1 MPITVAND
9 VTITYNRKL
18 HDQIKVR
25 IEYKDMIPAPIK
37 KGQEVGKVFVEIP
50 GIEQQT
56 TPLYA
61 ANDVQELNF
70 VEKFFRML
78 F

>member
-1 MPITVAND
+1 M
-9 VTITYNRKL
+9 
-18 HDQIKVR
+18 
-25 IEYKDMIPAPIK
+25 
-37 KGQEVGKVFVEIP
+37 GKVFVEIP

-70 VEKFFRML
+70 VEKFLGCCFKFDIKAIPKERSIAL
-78 F
+78 